1 MDISVVIPTWN
12 RAEQVVRAVGT
23 VCGQSVQPG
32 EVIVVDDGSE
42 DGTAER
48 VQDTYPQVRLLR
60 QSNRGVSAARNR
72 GISESRGQWVAFL
85 DSDDEWR
92 PDKLAMQIALLRSQ
106 PDLHACHTEEI
117 WIRNG
122 RRVNPMQKHAK
133 PQGWIFNQCLPLCC
147 VSPSSVVLH
156 RSVFESVGNFD
167 ESLPACEDYDL
178 WLRIFHK
185 YPIGLV
191 NAPLVT
197 KYGGHADQLSRRYWG
212 MDRFRVKAL
221 EKILGNNQL
230 TPEQRAECIKVLKQ
244 KCNIL
249 IGGFE
254 KRGKTEEAKRYR
266 QIKAAWSAEQVQC

>member
-12 RAEQVVRAVGT
+12 RAEHVIRAIGSVL
-23 VCGQSVQPG
+23 GQSVQPG
-32 EVIVVDDGSE
+32 EVVVVDDGSE

-48 VQDTYPQVRLLR
+48 VLNTFPEVRLLR
-60 QSNRGVSAARNR
+60 QSNLGVSAARNR
-72 GISESRGQWVAFL
+72 GICESSGEWIAFL
-85 DSDDEWR
+85 DSDDEWL
-92 PDKLAMQIALLRSQ
+92 PDKLAMQMELLRLQ
-106 PDLHACHTEEI
+106 PDLRACHTEEI

-133 PQGWIFNQCLPLCC
+133 PSGWIFTHCLPRCC
-147 VSPSSVVLH
+147 VSPSSVLLH
-156 RSVFESVGNFD
+156 RSVFDSVGNFD

-178 WLRIFHK
+178 WLRVFQQ

-197 KYGGHADQLSRRYWG
+197 KYGGHADQLSRRFWG

-221 EKILGNNQL
+221 EKILGNNLL
-230 TPEQRAECIKVLKQ
+230 TPEHREACIKVLKQ
-244 KCNIL
+244 KCNVL

-254 KRGKTEEAKRYR
+254 KRGEFEEAKRYR
-266 QIKAAWSAEQVQC
+266 QIKAAWSTERDQC